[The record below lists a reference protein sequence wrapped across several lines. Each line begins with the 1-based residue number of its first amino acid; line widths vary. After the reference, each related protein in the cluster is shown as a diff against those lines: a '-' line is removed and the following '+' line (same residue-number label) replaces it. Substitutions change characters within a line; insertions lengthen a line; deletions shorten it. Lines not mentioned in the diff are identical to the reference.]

1 MQGDNAMVNISLTTQ
16 AILMLVAPLLAG
28 GRTEAGLLLTPKE
41 YTRLVQALQQLDS
54 RPSDLLGSEA
64 SELLDAL
71 ACDFDRE
78 RLDRLLARG
87 MQVSLALEQWQR
99 LSIQV
104 ISRADSLYPR
114 RLKKALGY
122 RSPSLLYFCGN
133 PALLNKGGL
142 AVVGSRQ
149 VDTDLLAYTHDL
161 GALAAAAGCTI
172 VSGGARGIDQASMQG
187 AAAAGGKVV
196 GVLAHDL
203 ARAVMQRD
211 NRNALMNHELLLCSP
226 FDPASGFKA
235 WQAMDRNKLIYA
247 LADAALVVQS
257 DVGKGGTW
265 SGAREQIRK
274 FRCVPVYTRTAGPSS
289 PGLAALRD
297 LGAGSWPEPHDVETF
312 RTVVDS
318 AAGRDSSGKVPIHTP
333 KPCDGAAQ
341 GQAGPTQPDTTGSP
355 WADELQGKVEDLLL
369 RLLVYEPASA
379 RAIADC
385 LQARPH
391 QVQSWLKHLVEA
403 GKLTKSTRPVLYQV
417 TSGAREAGSSPIAVT
432 KGRDK
437 PNGPSPSQSPL
448 PNVHMPNI
456 DTPLF
461 HTPDSTTWAGELRCE
476 AEDLLLRLFAR
487 QGLTVKAAAET
498 LQVSQIQVQ
507 QWLEPLAAAGK
518 LTKGSRSLYYL
529 RNTSKQQTD
538 LL

>member
-1 MQGDNAMVNISLTTQ
+1 MVDISPTTQ
-16 AILMLVAPLLAG
+16 AVLMLVAPLLAG

-54 RPSDLLGSEA
+54 QPSDLLGSEA
-64 SELLDAL
+64 SELLDTL
-71 ACDFDRE
+71 ACDFDRD

-87 MQVSLALEQWQR
+87 MQASLALEQWQQ

-114 RLKKALGY
+114 RLKKSLGY

-133 PALLNKGGL
+133 PALLNRGGL

-149 VDTDLLAYTHDL
+149 VDPDLLAYTRDL
-161 GALAAAAGCTI
+161 GALAATAGCTI

-226 FDPASGFKA
+226 FDPAAGFKA

-247 LADAALVVQS
+247 LADVALVVQS

-274 FRCVPVYTRTAGPSS
+274 FRSVPVYTRTAGPHS
-289 PGLAALRD
+289 PGLAGLRD
-297 LGAGSWPEPHDVETF
+297 LGADSWPEPHDVEAF
-312 RTVVDS
+312 RAVVAPAPGEVPVRMS
-318 AAGRDSSGKVPIHTP
+318 ESS
-333 KPCDGAAQ
+333 DGSEQ
-341 GQAGPTQPDTTGSP
+341 GQTGQTQPATKGSP
-355 WADELQGKVEDLLL
+355 WADELLGKVEDLLL
-369 RLLVYEPASA
+369 RLLPHEPASA

-385 LQARPH
+385 LEARPH
-391 QVQSWLKHLVEA
+391 QVQSWLKQLVEA
-403 GKLTKSTRPVLYQV
+403 GKLTKSTRPVRYRA
-417 TSGAREAGSSPIAVT
+417 TSGTREAGSFPIVVT
-432 KGRDK
+432 KGGDR
-437 PNGPSPSQSPL
+437 PNGASPSQSPR
-448 PNVHMPNI
+448 PDVHMPNI
-456 DTPLF
+456 DTPIS
-461 HTPDSTTWAGELRCE
+461 HKADTAMWADELRCE
-476 AEDLLLRLFAR
+476 AEDLLLRLFAHEA
-487 QGLTVKAAAET
+487 LTVKVVAET
-498 LQVSQIQVQ
+498 LQVSQVQVE
-507 QWLEPLAAAGK
+507 QWLEPLVAAGK
-518 LTKGSRSLYYL
+518 LIKASRPLYYQ
-529 RNTSKQQTD
+529 RNTSKQQTG

>member
-1 MQGDNAMVNISLTTQ
+1 MVDVSPTTQ

-41 YTRLVQALQQLDS
+41 YTRLVQTLRQLDY

-64 SELLDAL
+64 SKLLDTL

-78 RLDRLLARG
+78 RLGNLLARG
-87 MQVSLALEQWQR
+87 MQVSLALEQWHQ

-133 PALLNKGGL
+133 PALLNGGGL
-142 AVVGSRQ
+142 AVVGSRR
-149 VDTDLLAYTHDL
+149 VDTDLLEYTRKL
-161 GALAAAAGCTI
+161 GALAATAGCTI
-172 VSGGARGIDQASMQG
+172 VSGGARGIDQASMRG
-187 AAAAGGKVV
+187 AATAGGQVV

-226 FDPASGFKA
+226 FDPTAGFKV

-247 LADAALVVQS
+247 LADVALVVQS

-265 SGAREQIRK
+265 SGAREQIQK
-274 FRCVPVYTRTAGPSS
+274 FRCVPVYTRTAGPHS

-297 LGAGSWPEPHDVETF
+297 LGADSWPEPHDMETF
-312 RTVVDS
+312 RAVVDS
-318 AAGRDSSGKVPIHTP
+318 AAGRDSPGKVQLHTP
-333 KPCDGAAQ
+333 KSRDSAAQ
-341 GQAGPTQPDTTGSP
+341 TQPDTAGSP

-369 RLLVYEPASA
+369 RLLVHEPASA
-379 RAIADC
+379 QAIADC
-385 LQARPH
+385 LEARPR
-391 QVQSWLKHLVEA
+391 QVQSWLKQLVET
-403 GKLTKSTRPVLYQV
+403 GKLTKSTDPVRYQV
-417 TSGAREAGSSPIAVT
+417 ASGTREAGSSPITVT
-432 KGRDK
+432 KGRDR
-437 PNGPSPSQSPL
+437 PNGASPSQSPK
-448 PNVHMPNI
+448 PDTHMPNI
-456 DTPLF
+456 DTPAF
-461 HTPDSTTWAGELRCE
+461 HKLDNAAWADELRCK
-476 AEDLLLRLFAR
+476 AEDLLLRLFADKD
-487 QGLTVKAAAET
+487 LTVKAVAET
-498 LQVSQIQVQ
+498 LQVSQIQAT
-507 QWLEPLAAAGK
+507 QWLEPLVAAGK
-518 LTKGSRSLYYL
+518 LTKASRPLYYQ
-529 RNTSKQQTD
+529 RNTAKHQAG

>member
-1 MQGDNAMVNISLTTQ
+1 MVDISLATQ

-203 ARAVMQRD
+203 ARTVMQRD

-226 FDPASGFKA
+226 FDPAAGFKA

-274 FRCVPVYTRTAGPSS
+274 FRCVPVYTRTAGPHS
-289 PGLAALRD
+289 PGLAALRN
-297 LGAGSWPEPHDVETF
+297 LGAGSWPEPHDVEAF
-312 RTVVDS
+312 RAIVASAPGQDS
-318 AAGRDSSGKVPIHTP
+318 PGEVPVPIFEP
-333 KPCDGAAQ
+333 RDGTVQ
-341 GQAGPTQPDTTGSP
+341 EQTGQTQPDTKGSP
-355 WADELQGKVEDLLL
+355 WADELRDKVEDLLL
-369 RLLVYEPASA
+369 RLLAHEPASVQ
-379 RAIADC
+379 AIADC

-403 GKLTKSTRPVLYQV
+403 GKLTKSTKPVLYQV
-417 TSGAREAGSSPIAVT
+417 TSGTREAGSSPIAVT

-437 PNGPSPSQSPL
+437 PNGASPSQSPQ
-448 PNVHMPNI
+448 PDVHMSNI
-456 DTPLF
+456 DTPIF
-461 HTPDSTTWAGELRCE
+461 HKPDSTTWAGKLRCE

-487 QGLTVKAAAET
+487 QALTVKAVAET
-498 LQVSQIQVQ
+498 LQVSQIQVE
-507 QWLEPLAAAGK
+507 QWLKPLVAAGK
-518 LTKGSRSLYYL
+518 LTKASRPLYYQ
-529 RNTSKQQTD
+529 RNTSKQQTG

>member
-1 MQGDNAMVNISLTTQ
+1 MVDHSPTTQ

-41 YTRLVQALQQLDS
+41 YTRLVQTLQQLDS
-54 RPSDLLGSEA
+54 RPGELLGSEA
-64 SELLDAL
+64 SELLDTL
-71 ACDFDRE
+71 ACDFDRD

-87 MQVSLALEQWQR
+87 MQVSLALEQWKQ

-104 ISRADSLYPR
+104 ISRADPLYPR

-149 VDTDLLAYTHDL
+149 VDPDLLAYTRDL
-161 GALAAAAGCTI
+161 GALAATAGCTI
-172 VSGGARGIDQASMQG
+172 VSGGARGVDQASMQG

-226 FDPASGFKA
+226 FDPAAGFKA
-235 WQAMDRNKLIYA
+235 WQAMDHNKLIYA

-274 FRCVPVYTRTAGPSS
+274 FRSVPVYTRTAGPHS

-297 LGAGSWPEPHDVETF
+297 LGADRWPEPHDVEEF
-312 RTVVDS
+312 RAIVTS
-318 AAGRDSSGKVPIHTP
+318 APRRDGPSEVPVRIPESS
-333 KPCDGAAQ
+333 DGSKQ
-341 GQAGPTQPDTTGSP
+341 GQTEQTQPDTQESP
-355 WADELQGKVEDLLL
+355 WADKLWNKVEDLLL
-369 RLLVYEPASA
+369 HLLAHEPASA

-385 LQARPH
+385 LEARPR
-391 QVQSWLKHLVEA
+391 QVQAWLKQLVEA
-403 GKLTKSTRPVLYQV
+403 GKLTKSTSPVRYRA
-417 TSGAREAGSSPIAVT
+417 TSGIREAGSSPIAMT
-432 KGRDK
+432 TGGDR
-437 PNGPSPSQSPL
+437 PNGASPSQSPL
-448 PNVHMPNI
+448 PDVHMPNI
-456 DTPLF
+456 DTPIA
-461 HTPDSTTWAGELRCE
+461 HKADTAMWADELRCE
-476 AEDLLLRLFAR
+476 AEDLLLRLFAHEA
-487 QGLTVKAAAET
+487 LTVKAVAET
-498 LQVSQIQVQ
+498 LQVSQVQVE
-507 QWLEPLAAAGK
+507 QWLEPLVAAGK
-518 LTKGSRSLYYL
+518 LIKASRPLYYQ
-529 RNTSKQQTD
+529 RNTSKQQTG